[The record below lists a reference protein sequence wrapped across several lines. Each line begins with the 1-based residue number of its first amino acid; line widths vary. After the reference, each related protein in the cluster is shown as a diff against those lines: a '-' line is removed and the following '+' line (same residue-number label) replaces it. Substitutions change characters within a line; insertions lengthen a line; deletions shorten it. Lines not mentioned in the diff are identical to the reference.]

1 MNINNIQIMINKII
15 KATKNKVFLNKIKK
29 VKVVINKVILKVNFN
44 KMIKYSSWMNKQQ
57 KIYSF

>member
-1 MNINNIQIMINKII
+1 MNINNIKIMINKII